1 MKTLGVTAA
10 FLVLMSGGQP
20 AAGVD
25 LSKIERRIVREPVY
39 DTGKPKYCLLVFG
52 PQAQT
57 RVWLVLDGKAL
68 YADRTGKGDLT
79 GPGKRLKN
87 AIPTNTKEARY
98 HIGPIIAA
106 DGKTRHPDVRV
117 FVFETGRANKKVMID
132 VSVRLGGGASGA
144 YPLQRVGEYSELQLA
159 DRPGDAPILH
169 FDGPLT
175 MALEDTKQVFVP
187 GDKPSSLPVVVGTP
201 GLGRETFAVV
211 IFDSNAPAAVA
222 QIAFPNRKAGGKP
235 IVVEVPLRAPA

>member
-1 MKTLGVTAA
+1 MIA
-10 FLVLMSGGQP
+10 GQP

-39 DTGKPKYCLLVFG
+39 ETGKPKYCLLVFG
-52 PQAQT
+52 PQAKT

-68 YADRTGKGDLT
+68 YADLTGKGDLT

-87 AIPTNTKEARY
+87 ANPRNTKKAQY
-98 HIGPIIAA
+98 HTGPILAA
-106 DGKTRHPDVRV
+106 DGKARYPDVIV
-117 FVFETGRANKKVMID
+117 FVFETGRANKRVMID
-132 VSVRLGGGASGA
+132 VTVPMGGGASGA
-144 YPLQRVGEYSELQLA
+144 YRQRVGEQSELQFA

-175 MALEDTKQVFVP
+175 MALESRKQVFVR
-187 GDKPSSLPVVVGTP
+187 GDKPSPLRVVVGTP
-201 GLGRETFAVV
+201 GLGRGTFAWV
-211 IFDSNAPAAVA
+211 IFDSNVPSAVA

-235 IVVEVPLRAPA
+235 IVALVPLKAPL

>member
-10 FLVLMSGGQP
+10 LLVLLIARQP

-39 DTGKPKYCLLVFG
+39 ETGKPKYCLLVFG
-52 PQAQT
+52 PQAKT

-87 AIPTNTKEARY
+87 AIPRNTKVARY
-98 HIGPIIAA
+98 HTGPIIAA
-106 DGKTRHPDVRV
+106 DGKTRYPDVTV
-117 FVFETGRANKKVMID
+117 FVFETGRANKRVRID
-132 VSVRLGGGASGA
+132 VFLPEGVGAAWA
-144 YPLQRVGEYSELQLA
+144 YRQRVGEERALQFA

-169 FDGPLT
+169 FAGPLQL
-175 MALEDTKQVFVP
+175 ALEDPKQVLRR
-187 GDKPSSLPVVVGTP
+187 GDKPSPLPVVVGTP
-201 GLGRETFAVV
+201 GLGRATFAAVV
-211 IFDSNAPAAVA
+211 FESNAPAAVA
-222 QIAFPNRKAGGKP
+222 QIVFPNRKAGGKP
-235 IVVEVPLRAPA
+235 IVALVPLKAPD